1 MKKRIV
7 LPSFI
12 CLLAVSCTVKELDIA
27 PIRAED
33 DEVVFYATMESG
45 SEQDTRVYLD
55 NENIKIFWNANDKVS
70 IFKKSTL
77 NQQYKFKGEDGA
89 NAGEFH
95 RVPNDCFGA
104 GNDLD
109 YICSVYP
116 YQESTSISN
125 SGELTFIL
133 PAEQTYKENSFG
145 LGANTMVS
153 VTEDNMLQFKNVGGY
168 LGLKFYGKEGKDV
181 IVSSIRLTG
190 KNMESLSGKATMTPV
205 LGENP
210 TITMAPET
218 VGSSIVLNCETPVQL
233 GASAESPTI
242 FWMVVPPTDFTQGLT
257 VTITNPDGDVFILET
272 NRTDLKIERNKILRF
287 SATMVDFDGNG
298 LKLND
303 ILPVNEKPRLM
314 TEVNEANRTITV
326 TMPTITD
333 FSDLLFDY
341 AHTGTGVMVNG
352 VNIEYENSIPTTHIN
367 ASRKTDED
375 GFHLASVVVRNGKYG
390 KNYTLKARN
399 TGLPV
404 VRITTDKLTNGSDG
418 FSLEYLE
425 SFQNRVQGLDL
436 RPKDTV
442 DHRVWLPETDGVFV
456 SVRIE
461 NPDGSPG
468 MKDGDVPVY
477 ETNTQIKGRGNYSW
491 KWEKKPYALKFENK
505 KEVLGMPTSKRW
517 ILLANWRD
525 RTLLRNDAAFWL
537 SRRAGLPYT
546 VRGEFVELEI
556 NGEHRGNYYLC
567 EQIKIDENRVNI
579 TEMKMPYNNKTGGF
593 LMEIDSYFDEIR
605 RFRSAHFNLKYMFK
619 DPDVDVKTDTSYRV
633 AYHWMKGYI
642 DTFEKSLKTAS
653 EVSAHKYE
661 DYLDVN
667 SAISF
672 VMVNELTGNRDF
684 FQNGDE
690 DHYGPH
696 SAYLYKDK
704 GKKLFMGPVWDF
716 DYETFIPEEYYPKDN
731 WWATSGTFKWRGF
744 DNTGYYFYYMCQD
757 SKFVKKVQDFWKD
770 FKNEDELK
778 TEFAAYINDMAAKI
792 SLSQKFDEAR
802 WPYDPEK
809 TSQTNRK
816 DNHDY
821 ALPFLDPDAEEDAI
835 RRMINS
841 FNARVDWMTTQI
853 ADL

>member
-1 MKKRIV
+1 MNKRII
-7 LPSFI
+7 LHSLI
-12 CLLAVSCTVKELDIA
+12 CLLAVSCSVKELDM
-27 PIRAED
+27 PTPNPTE
-33 DEVVFYATMESG
+33 DEVVFYATVESN
-45 SEQDTRVYLD
+45 SEQDTKVYLD
-55 NENIKIFWNANDKVS
+55 EDIKILWDAADRIS
-70 IFKKSTL
+70 IFNKSTL
-77 NQQYKFKGEDGA
+77 NQQYEFRGEQGQ
-89 NAGEFH
+89 NSGPFY
-95 RVPNDCFGA
+95 RVPNDYFGA
-104 GNDLD
+104 GNDFG
-109 YICSVYP
+109 YICAVYP
-116 YQESTSISN
+116 YLESTNISN
-125 SGELTFIL
+125 SGILTLDL
-133 PAEQTYKENSFG
+133 PAEQTYRENSFG
-145 LGANTMVS
+145 PGANTMVS
-153 VTEDNMLQFKNVGGY
+153 VTDDNMLRFKNVGGY
-168 LGLKFYGKEGKDV
+168 LCLKFYGTNV
-181 IVSSIRLTG
+181 LVSSIMLTG
-190 KNMESLSGKATMTPV
+190 KNEECLSGKATMTPAI
-205 LGENP
+205 GDDP

-218 VGSSIVLNCETPVQL
+218 VRSSIVLNFVDPIQL
-233 GASAESPTI
+233 GTSEDPTV
-242 FWMVVPPTDFTQGLT
+242 FWMVVPPTDFLRGFKVTLT
-257 VTITNPDGDVFILET
+257 APNGDVFIQETSNHLEI
-272 NRTDLKIERNKILRF
+272 KRNKVLRLSPVEVSF
-287 SATMVDFDGNG
+287 NSNG
-298 LKLND
+298 LKLKN
-303 ILPVNEKPRLM
+303 ILPVNEKPTLM
-314 TEVNEANRTITV
+314 TDVDEANRTITV
-326 TMPTITD
+326 TMPTVTD
-333 FSDLLFDY
+333 FSDLLFNYD
-341 AHTGTGVMVNG
+341 HTGTGVMVNG
-352 VNIEYENSIPTTHIN
+352 VDIEMVNGNATTHIN

-375 GFHLASVVVRNGKYG
+375 GFHIASVVVRNGKYG

-404 VRITTDKLTNGSDG
+404 VRITTDRLTNGSDG

-425 SFQNRVQGLDL
+425 SFQNRVQGLDQ

-716 DYETFIPEEYYPKDN
+716 DYETFIPEEYYPKQGQGWN
-731 WWATSGTFKWRGF
+731 AQNKFCWRGF
-744 DNTGYYFYYMCQD
+744 DNTGYYFYYMCKD

-778 TEFAAYINDMAAKI
+778 TEFAAYINGMAAKI
-792 SLSQKFDEAR
+792 SLSQQFDEAR
-802 WPYDPEK
+802 WPGS
-809 TSQTNRK
+809 SQTNRN

-821 ALPFLDPDAEEDAI
+821 TLDFMNPDPQIEDAI
-835 RRMINS
+835 KRMISS

-853 ADL
+853 ANL